1 MGSDSSPF
9 MGRWRAAPE
18 GQRRRGSAGGAAPE
32 GPGRRGSAGGAGP
45 DGLSAAVVQL
55 LRELD
60 LREVFTRMAVVGDEP
75 KQAGFGLLLLARPI
89 LGQVFDGQSRKM
101 LVELTVGLVQQPE

>member
-1 MGSDSSPF
+1 

-32 GPGRRGSAGGAGP
+32 GPEGQRRRAGP
-45 DGLSAAVVQL
+45 EGLSAAVVQL

-75 KQAGFGLLLLARPI
+75 KQAGFGLLILARPI
-89 LGQVFDGQSRKM
+89 LGQVFDSQSRKM

>member
-1 MGSDSSPF
+1 MKGGGARRAGGSAPEGQRRRGSA
-9 MGRWRAAPE
+9 GGAAPE

-32 GPGRRGSAGGAGP
+32 GLRP
-45 DGLSAAVVQL
+45 AVVQL

-75 KQAGFGLLLLARPI
+75 KQAEFGLLILARPI
-89 LGQVFDGQSRKM
+89 LRQVFDSQSRKM
-101 LVELTVGLVQQPE
+101 LVELTVGLAHQPE